1 MANKK
6 SNIEIILSAR
16 DVNLSSVIGKGR
28 AAVKAFT
35 SEVGGSGGQVAAMR
49 AQVLQLAGAFAGLSA
64 IGDVGAMLKQ
74 ADQNAYGL
82 SASIQAANRE
92 FAVGSAADWEQTI
105 TDLSAKLKIYSQSE
119 VRGAAAATID
129 MTKRLG
135 LNAEQMQQVIALS
148 GDLAAGRTDLAG
160 AVERVTAALRGE
172 AEASEYLGLTLNET
186 YVTAWYNAR
195 GATQGAWKDL
205 TDLQKAQVRYNVFLE
220 QAIPLQGKAAESINT
235 WSGSLAY
242 VRTTVADSIGNNQ
255 ELVKALAEVGV
266 ALRDN
271 AGGIGQFAANIAT
284 GAAAAIRFAAANHEV
299 IVEVLKYGAAF
310 TVAFNVIAK
319 LTATWRGLNAVMLVV
334 TGSRIIPWLQSLE
347 AGTNLAAA
355 GVSTL
360 KVGMVGLMGATAAF
374 FAAYR
379 AGEWLTMR
387 SAIAGTAEAQKQLEK
402 SSGLVAAKF
411 KEISQATG
419 LTITSMEQLDAAVK
433 AGEIHYDELTGTWKK
448 GAKEQQAAT
457 RQTADVSKQVT
468 GAALE
473 AMKKQYQDYASKV
486 RDLQDQIAGHQK
498 SVAAQ
503 LREMSRSGMSD
514 VSAWKDQKKEAEE
527 YMAAAKQAAAAAQSA
542 FSSGDTLTGE
552 AKFKEARQYADD
564 ARAAYANLNTE
575 VKDGERVV
583 ITSQQALK
591 TSFDGVKQAG
601 SLGFEILTK
610 QEAAA
615 KSFMGELKNKS
626 GFADL
631 TEGMSEAEKK
641 WLENWQTMST
651 YTLDKIKEID
661 LKLDEV
667 ANKKRTAK
675 LVIDYEDGSRSVSTS
690 SYSKGGRIGAYRNGG
705 MIQQIQALASGGGVR
720 NILSGGRLPGF
731 GGGDRRLLLGEDGE
745 VMLRKESV
753 KAGGLRA
760 ALAFN
765 AGRFDVV
772 LAELSKR
779 MGTNIGYRL
788 GGLIDSLPQIPQ
800 RLASGGSVAAMA
812 TATPYSASFTFQDQS
827 GQVGRVYGHEID
839 IKRLESAV
847 AKHNRYRSSNR

>member
-1 MANKK
+1 MASKK

-28 AAVKAFT
+28 AAIKAFT
-35 SEVGGSGGQVAAMR
+35 SEVGGSGDQVAAMR
-49 AQVLQLAGAFAGLSA
+49 SQVLQLAGAFAGLSA
-64 IGDVGAMLKQ
+64 ISDVGAMLKQ

-92 FAVGSAADWEQTI
+92 FAVGSAADWEQTV

-129 MTKRLG
+129 MTKRFG
-135 LNAEQMQQVIALS
+135 ASSDQMKNIVELS
-148 GDLAAGRTDLAG
+148 GELAVGHSDITQ
-160 AVERVTAALRGE
+160 AVKDVTAALRGE
-172 AEASEYLGLTLNET
+172 AEAAEKFGLTLGET
-186 YVTAWYNAR
+186 YIKSWYEAK
-195 GATQGAWKDL
+195 GATDGAWKSL
-205 TDLQKAQVRYNVFLE
+205 SELQKWQIRLMALE
-220 QAIPLQGKAAESINT
+220 EQSTALRGKAAESINT
-235 WSGSLAY
+235 WSGALAY

-271 AGGIGQFAANIAT
+271 AGDIGQFAANIAT
-284 GAAAAIRFAAANHEV
+284 GAAAAIRFVAANHEV

-448 GAKEQQAAT
+448 GAKEQQAAI

-468 GAALE
+468 GAALD

-486 RDLQDQIAGHQK
+486 RDLQSQIVGRQRSLA
-498 SVAAQ
+498 SE
-503 LREMSRSGMSD
+503 LRELARTGMSD

-527 YMAAAKQAAAAAQSA
+527 YGAAAKRVAAEAKAAYA
-542 FSSGDTLTGE
+542 SGDAITGD
-552 AKFKEARQYADD
+552 AKFKEALQYVDD
-564 ARAAYANLNTE
+564 AKAAYKNLNTE
-575 VKDGERVV
+575 VKSGEQVV
-583 ITSQQALK
+583 VSQQQALK
-591 TSFDGVKQAG
+591 TSLDGVKSAG
-601 SLGFEILTK
+601 ELGVSILK
-610 QEAAA
+610 DQEAAA
-615 KSFMGELKNKS
+615 KSVMDELKSKS
-626 GFADL
+626 GLADL

-641 WLENWQTMST
+641 WLENWQNMSA
-651 YTLDKIKEID
+651 YTLDQIDKIDIA
-661 LKLDEV
+661 LDKV

-675 LVIDYEDGSRSVSTS
+675 LVIDYEDGSRSVSSS
-690 SYSKGGRIGAYRNGG
+690 SYGDGG
-705 MIQQIQALASGGGVR
+705 MAHLAGGGVVPGWSPHPKAD
-720 NILSGGRLPGF
+720 NIRAMLTAKEFVEPVDAVQHYKPWVFEALRRKLIDRDALHQFLRGGLQSLPRF
-731 GGGDRRLLLGEDGE
+731 SDGGHVRLLGH
-745 VMLRKESV
+745 
-753 KAGGLRA
+753 
-760 ALAFN
+760 ALS
-765 AGRFDVV
+765 R
-772 LAELSKR
+772 
-779 MGTNIGYRL
+779 
-788 GGLIDSLPQIPQ
+788 SLPQIPQ
-800 RLASGGSVAAMA
+800 HLAAGGMVDSMAA
-812 TATPYSASFTFQDQS
+812 ATPYSASFTFHDQS
-827 GQVGRVYGHEID
+827 GQVGRVYGQEID

>member
-1 MANKK
+1 MASKK

-16 DVNLSSVIGKGR
+16 DVNLSSVIGKGQ
-28 AAVKAFT
+28 AAIKAFT

-49 AQVLQLAGAFAGLSA
+49 SQVLQLAGAFAGLSA
-64 IGDVGAMLKQ
+64 ISDVGAMLKQ

-92 FAVGSAADWEQTI
+92 FAVGSAADWEQTV

-235 WSGSLAY
+235 WSGALAY
-242 VRTTVADSIGNNQ
+242 VRTTVTDSIGNNQ

-271 AGGIGQFAANIAT
+271 AGEIGQFAANIAT
-284 GAAAAIRFAAANHEV
+284 GAAAAIRFVAANHEV

-360 KVGMVGLMGATAAF
+360 NVGMVGLMGATAAF

-402 SSGLVAAKF
+402 SSCLVAAKF

-468 GAALE
+468 GEALKAME
-473 AMKKQYQDYASKV
+473 AQYKEYANTI
-486 RDLQDQIAGHQK
+486 RGLQDQIAGHQK

-503 LREMSRSGMSD
+503 LREMSRTGMSD
-514 VSAWKDQKKEAEE
+514 VSAWQDQKREAEE
-527 YMAAAKQAAAAAQSA
+527 YAAAAKRVAEEAKAAFA
-542 FSSGDTLTGE
+542 SGDTITAD
-552 AKFKEARQYADD
+552 AKFKEAFQLAED
-564 ARAAYANLNTE
+564 ARAAYAKLNTE
-575 VKDGERVV
+575 VKEGDRVV
-583 ITSQQALK
+583 VSGGKALETSME
-591 TSFDGVKQAG
+591 GVKKAG
-601 SLGFEILTK
+601 ALGTEILTEQQK
-610 QEAAA
+610 AAA
-615 KSFMGELKNKS
+615 AAMEELKSKS

-631 TEGMSEAEKK
+631 TKGMSEAEKQ
-641 WLENWQTMST
+641 WLKNWETMRDGAMRE
-651 YTLDKIKEID
+651 LNVVEERIQKIVDKD
-661 LKLDEV
+661 
-667 ANKKRTAK
+667 RTVYINVK
-675 LVIDYEDGSRSVSTS
+675 TVESRST
-690 SYSKGGRIGAYRNGG
+690 GGPIGGYHFGG
-705 MIQQIQALASGGGVR
+705 AIQALATGGGVR

-745 VMLRKESV
+745 VMLNKHAVR
-753 KAGGLRA
+753 AGGLKA

-800 RLASGGSVAAMA
+800 RLAAGGPVSPASTGDLANFGTINLNLGNGV
-812 TATPYSASFTFQDQS
+812 SAPMVTT
-827 GQVGRVYGHEID
+827 R
-839 IKRLESAV
+839 ESAR
-847 AKHNRYRSSNR
+847 NLMRELTRMQQRSSR